1 MTLIFAWSA
10 PSACVQQLQL
20 EFRVNNSTFC
30 CAERSV
36 ISNLQLCIYAIAPVG
51 ALPCSSD
58 TQCNTAQHVN
68 CVLADCSLISSL
80 IVLFSLIY
88 HHDDASYWT
97 HEIKSNLLINWD
109 FLPFLWSR
117 SKAQVLSLQLWNF
130 LQAMSDGHI
139 WNIWS
144 ELEENCSFLAECC
157 FQALLLVDSNSR
169 IWFPSMIYFRSSNL
183 EHYCKRHA
191 VRLYRPHVSWEALT
205 RGNKPLKG
213 LSTSISATDCP
224 RHQALCKYC

>member
-58 TQCNTAQHVN
+58 TQCSTAQHVN

-117 SKAQVLSLQLWNF
+117 SKAQVF
-130 LQAMSDGHI
+130 EFAAMK
-139 WNIWS
+139 
-144 ELEENCSFLAECC
+144 FLASNEWWPYLKYLVGTWRKLQ
-157 FQALLLVDSNSR
+157 FSWWMLLSSLAAGRFKFEDMISVDD
-169 IWFPSMIYFRSSNL
+169 L
-183 EHYCKRHA
+183 
-191 VRLYRPHVSWEALT
+191 L
-205 RGNKPLKG
+205 
-213 LSTSISATDCP
+213 
-224 RHQALCKYC
+224 